1 MFEVETITPRS
12 GAAAVNQ
19 LRNALWGL
27 GVGRILVEVERECS
41 VHSRGYGGDE
51 LVFSWSVKISGGAEG
66 CALFLLF
73 EVDDREYSR
82 VNYGSWEALADISRR
97 FYLMAG
103 YLVVNDD
110 GTLNLVETILKA
122 GVEQQ

>member
-41 VHSRGYGGDE
+41 VHNRGYGGDE

-66 CALFLLF
+66 RALFLLF

-82 VNYGSWEALADISRR
+82 VNYGSWEALTNISQR
-97 FYLMAG
+97 FYITAG

-110 GTLNLVETILKA
+110 GSLNLVETMCNA
-122 GVEQQ
+122 GITQS

>member
-1 MFEVETITPRS
+1 MIEIETITPRS

-41 VHSRGYGGDE
+41 VHSRGYAGDE
-51 LVFSWSVKISGGAEG
+51 LVFSWSVKISDEAGKNT
-66 CALFLLF
+66 LFLLF
-73 EVDDREYSR
+73 EAGEQEYSR
-82 VNYGSWEALADISRR
+82 VNYGSWEALSDISQR
-97 FYLMAG
+97 FYITAG

-110 GTLNLVETILKA
+110 GTLNLVETMLNA
-122 GVEQQ
+122 GIEQQ

>member
-1 MFEVETITPRS
+1 MSELETITPRS

-19 LRNALWGL
+19 LRNALL
-27 GVGRILVEVERECS
+27 GFSVGRILVEVDRECS

-51 LVFSWSVKISGGAEG
+51 LVFSWSVKISGGVDR

-82 VNYGSWEALADISRR
+82 VNYGLWEALADISRR
-97 FYLMAG
+97 FYVTAG

-122 GVEQQ
+122 GIEQQ

>member
-41 VHSRGYGGDE
+41 VHNRGYGGDE
-51 LVFSWSVKISGGAEG
+51 SSF
-66 CALFLLF
+66 
-73 EVDDREYSR
+73 
-82 VNYGSWEALADISRR
+82 
-97 FYLMAG
+97 
-103 YLVVNDD
+103 
-110 GTLNLVETILKA
+110 
-122 GVEQQ
+122 

>member
-1 MFEVETITPRS
+1 MSEIETITPRS

-19 LRNALWGL
+19 LRNALLGF
-27 GVGRILVEVERECS
+27 GVGRILVEVDRECS
-41 VHSRGYGGDE
+41 VYSRGCGGDE
-51 LVFSWSVKISGGAEG
+51 LVFSWSVKISGGVEG

-97 FYLMAG
+97 FYVTAG

-110 GTLNLVETILKA
+110 GTLNLVETMLKA
-122 GVEQQ
+122 GIEQQ

>member
-1 MFEVETITPRS
+1 MFEVETIPPRS

-110 GTLNLVETILKA
+110 GTLSLVETMLKA

>member
-1 MFEVETITPRS
+1 MSEIETITPRS

-27 GVGRILVEVERECS
+27 GVGRIFVEVDRECS
-41 VHSRGYGGDE
+41 VHNRGYGGDD
-51 LVFSWSVKISGGAEG
+51 LVFSWSVKISGGVEG
-66 CALFLLF
+66 RALFLLF

-82 VNYGSWEALADISRR
+82 VNYGLWEALADISGK

-110 GTLNLVETILKA
+110 GTLNLVETMLNA
-122 GVEQQ
+122 GIEQQ

>member
-1 MFEVETITPRS
+1 MIEVETITPQS

-19 LRNALWGL
+19 LRNALRGF
-27 GVGRILVEVERECS
+27 GVGRILVEVDRECS
-41 VHSRGYGGDE
+41 VYSRGYSGDD

-66 CALFLLF
+66 RALFLLF

-82 VNYGSWEALADISRR
+82 VNYGSWEALTDISRR
-97 FYLMAG
+97 FYITAG

-110 GTLNLVETILKA
+110 GTLNLVETMLNA
-122 GVEQQ
+122 GIEQQ